1 MRTPCEIM
9 EEAIQLEK
17 GGEEFYREQ
26 AGKAENPLAA
36 KTFEWLADE
45 ELKHRQVFET
55 AYAAIQGTDVC
66 PALQDLGHS
75 HTLAS
80 EAAREIFE
88 AARADLEDEATSD
101 PQIEQAYATAMR
113 MERETIDLY
122 RRRAEE
128 AEDDNERKLY
138 EFLLV
143 EERDHLNLLATTEE
157 YLNDTAYWYFKEE
170 QWIVTG

>member
-9 EEAIQLEK
+9 EEAIKLEK
-17 GGEEFYREQ
+17 DGEEFYREQ

-36 KTFEWLADE
+36 KTFGWLADE

-55 AYAAIQGTDVC
+55 AYATVQDTDVC
-66 PALQDLGHS
+66 PTPEALGHS

-80 EAAREIFE
+80 EAVKEIFE
-88 AARADLEDEATSD
+88 AARGDLEGEVTSD
-101 PQIEQAYATAMR
+101 PQIGQVYVIAMR

-122 RRRAEE
+122 RQRAEE
-128 AEDDNERKLY
+128 AEDENERKLY
-138 EFLLV
+138 EFLLA

-157 YLNDTAYWYFKEE
+157 YLNDPEYWYFKEE